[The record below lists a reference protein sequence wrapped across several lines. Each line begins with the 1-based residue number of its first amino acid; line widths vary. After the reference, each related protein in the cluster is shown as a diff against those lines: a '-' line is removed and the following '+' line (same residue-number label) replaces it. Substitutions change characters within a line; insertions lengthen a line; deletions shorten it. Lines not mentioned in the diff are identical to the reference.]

1 VTEQAG
7 RYQRSFGGLIG
18 AMVVI
23 LLAIGAFVAFRA
35 VNRDVPDGGP
45 DPIDYLEQVGYA
57 QEADLTVVYPSSLPE
72 GWYATSVTLGQETPP
87 AWGIGM
93 LTDSGSFVG
102 IRQEQDDVEDLLAT
116 YVDEEHV
123 DEAPAITVEGSIA
136 PEWQGWTDQ
145 GGDRAYA
152 AEVDGETVLVYGSAS
167 EADLRTV
174 VERLTT
180 EPVPND

>member
-1 VTEQAG
+1 VSEQGG
-7 RYQRSFGGLIG
+7 RYQRSFGGLVG
-18 AMVVI
+18 ALLVT

-35 VNRDVPDGGP
+35 LNRDQPDGSP
-45 DPIDYLEQVGYA
+45 DPVDYLEQVGYA
-57 QEADLTVVYPSSLPE
+57 QEAGIDVVYPSSLPK
-72 GWYATSVTLGQETPP
+72 GWYATSVTLGQQQPP

-102 IRQEQDDVEDLLAT
+102 IRQEQDDVDDLLAT

-123 DEAPAITVEGSIA
+123 DDAPSLSVEGSIA
-136 PEWQGWTDQ
+136 PQWQGYTDD

-167 EADLRTV
+167 EADMRTV
-174 VERLTT
+174 VESLTT
-180 EPVPND
+180 QRRPG